1 MKAILIGASGLIG
14 QHLLQELLGDDS
26 VESVKLIGRRPI
38 GLSHPKLSEA
48 IIDFENEAAYRDAIS
63 DADTLFC
70 CVGTTQK
77 KVKGDQAAYRKVDYD
92 IPVRAARYAAAKGFQ
107 RYLLVSSVGADSK
120 SSNFYLRLKG
130 EVEAAIAAQAIP
142 SVYFMRPS
150 ILLGARAESRIG
162 ENIGKAVM
170 QAFSFLLMGGMK
182 RYKPIHARDVA
193 KAMLKAAKES
203 KEGRMVWEY
212 GEMVATVL

>member
-14 QHLLQELLGDDS
+14 QHLLQELLADSS
-26 VESVKLIGRRPI
+26 VETVKLIGRRSL

-48 IIDFENEAAYRDAIS
+48 IIDFDNEAAYRDAIS
-63 DADTLFC
+63 DADTIFC

-107 RYLLVSSVGADSK
+107 RYLLVSSVGADAK
-120 SSNFYLRLKG
+120 SSNFYLKLKG
-130 EVEAAIAAQAIP
+130 EVEAAIAAQPIP
-142 SVYFMRPS
+142 SIYFMRPS
-150 ILLGARAESRIG
+150 ILLGQRSESRIG

-170 QAFSFLLMGGMK
+170 QAFSFLLIGGMR
-182 RYKPIHARDVA
+182 RYKPIQGAAVAR
-193 KAMLKAAKES
+193 AMLRAAKLS
-203 KEGRMVWEY
+203 QDGRWVWEY
-212 GEMVATVL
+212 GEMR

>member
-14 QHLLQELLGDDS
+14 QHLLQELLADSS
-26 VESVKLIGRRPI
+26 VESVKLVGRRSL

-48 IIDFENEAAYRDAIS
+48 IIDFENEFAYRDAVS
-63 DADTLFC
+63 DADTIFC

-107 RYLLVSSVGADSK
+107 RYLLVSSVGADPK

-130 EVEAAIAAQAIP
+130 EVEAAIAAQTIP
-142 SVYFMRPS
+142 SIYFMRPS
-150 ILLGARAESRIG
+150 ILLGARQESRIG
-162 ENIGKAVM
+162 ETVGKGVM
-170 QAFSFLLMGGMK
+170 QAFSFLLLGGMR
-182 RYKPIHARDVA
+182 RYKPIQGKDVA
-193 KAMLKAAKES
+193 KAMLRAAKGS
-203 KEGRMVWEY
+203 QEGRWVWEY
-212 GEMVATVL
+212 GEMLG

>member
-14 QHLLQELLGDDS
+14 QHLLQELLADSS
-26 VESVKLIGRRPI
+26 VETLKLIGRRNI

-63 DADTLFC
+63 DADTIFC

-107 RYLLVSSVGADSK
+107 RYLLVSSVGADPK

-142 SVYFMRPS
+142 SIYFMRPS
-150 ILLGARAESRIG
+150 ILLGSRQESRIG
-162 ENIGKAVM
+162 ETVGKGVM
-170 QAFSFLLMGGMK
+170 QAFSFLLLGGMR
-182 RYKPIHARDVA
+182 RYKPIQGKDVA
-193 KAMLKAAKES
+193 KAMLRAAKGS
-203 KEGRMVWEY
+203 QEGRWVWEY
-212 GEMVATVL
+212 GEMLG